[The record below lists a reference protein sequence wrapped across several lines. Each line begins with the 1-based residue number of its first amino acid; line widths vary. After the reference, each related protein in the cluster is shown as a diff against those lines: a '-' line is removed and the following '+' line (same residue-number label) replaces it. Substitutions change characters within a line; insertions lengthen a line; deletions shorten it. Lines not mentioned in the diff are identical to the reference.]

1 MFYLFL
7 IDVSYIWFLVG
18 FLCIVIELTVPG
30 LFYFL
35 SGSIAALIVGLSV
48 IFFNPNITIQ
58 MILFCV
64 ISIIN
69 FLLLKKYTEKSLH
82 AQKDHYTPHMSKLVG
97 KEAIVVIEIKKGIS
111 GQVRINNEIWM
122 AYAFDNQEYEIGAKV
137 RINAIS
143 GVHVIVQPFGKDKN
157 DH

>member
-1 MFYLFL
+1 VFYLFL

-48 IFFNPNITIQ
+48 IFFDPSITVQI
-58 MILFCV
+58 ILFCI

-69 FLLLKKYTEKSLH
+69 FLLLKKYTEKSLYV
-82 AQKDHYTPHMSKLVG
+82 QKDHYAPHVSKLLG
-97 KEAIVVIEIKKGIS
+97 KEAIVITEIKKGFS

-122 AYAFDNQEYEIGAKV
+122 AYAVDNQECEIGTKV
-137 RINAIS
+137 RINATS
-143 GVHVIVQPFGKDKN
+143 GVHVIVQPLGEKN
-157 DH
+157 DY